1 MSAALRGHSGSEK
14 IKYAVFAGFALLS
27 ICIGFYFSAPADI
40 LDGLKT
46 LILHHGLI
54 DSDAFYIGG
63 IGAAF
68 VNSGLTVLISLFL
81 FMLTRTSIGSSSIS
95 ALLMMYGYS
104 FYGKTVFNILPLML
118 GVYLY
123 AHVKGEKLS
132 KHSPMAGFA
141 SAVGPIVSV
150 IAFHNEILGKGSLIA
165 IMVGI
170 GLGLVTGVLIAY
182 FANYMKVLIRGKS
195 MYVGG
200 FTAGVVAILMNSLL
214 NGLGLGH
221 GAYTDP
227 PFVDQSYRFTLV
239 ISMAIMLL
247 YLVIVGIIGHGG
259 IMYSLKLL
267 ISKQPKRDYVKSH
280 GFYVA
285 LISAGF
291 LGLIGLAYFLLI
303 PGSKMHGE
311 MWAGIF
317 TITAF
322 SVIGLIPRYMYPF
335 ILGMLSGGVV
345 IGGINGLLVGSG
357 FLTGA
362 LTKIAARPTM
372 MATFVGSGISPITEK
387 FGFKHTF
394 TMGIIYG
401 IITPSLSVL
410 HGWMNTYNSGFALG
424 LVVILFFTGEFSI
437 MNAEQSL
444 YNRMNRYGFLDNFN
458 RNKK

>member
-1 MSAALRGHSGSEK
+1 MSVVLKNRRSE
-14 IKYAVFAGFALLS
+14 IVKYAVFVGFALLS
-27 ICIGFYFSAPADI
+27 ICIGFYFSAPGEI
-40 LDGLKT
+40 LDGLKK

-54 DSDAFYIGG
+54 DTDAFYIGG

-81 FMLTRTSIGSSSIS
+81 FMLTRTKIGSSTIS

-132 KHSPMAGFA
+132 NHSPMAGFA
-141 SAVGPIVSV
+141 SAVGPLVSV
-150 IAFHNEILGKGSLIA
+150 LAFHNDVLGRGSPPA
-165 IMVGI
+165 IITGI
-170 GLGLVTGVLIAY
+170 GLGLITGVLIAY

-227 PFVDQSYRFTLV
+227 PFVDQSYRLTLV
-239 ISMAIMLL
+239 LCMAIMLL

-259 IMYSLKLL
+259 IMYSLRLL
-267 ISKQPKRDYVKSH
+267 ISKHPKRDYVKSH
-280 GFYVA
+280 GFFVA

-322 SVIGLIPRYMYPF
+322 SSIGLIPRYMYPF
-335 ILGMLSGGVV
+335 VLGMLGGGIV
-345 IGGINGLLVGSG
+345 IGGINGALVGGG
-357 FLTGA
+357 FVAGA
-362 LTKIAARPTM
+362 MTKIAARPTM

-444 YNRMNRYGFLDNFN
+444 YSRMNRYGFLDNFN